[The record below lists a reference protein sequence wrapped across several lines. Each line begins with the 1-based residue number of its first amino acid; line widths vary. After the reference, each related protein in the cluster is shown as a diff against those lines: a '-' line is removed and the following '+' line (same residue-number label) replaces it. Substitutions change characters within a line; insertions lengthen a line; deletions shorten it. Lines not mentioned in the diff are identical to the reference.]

1 MQPLPSKKE
10 YVITPE
16 GWMKYLPSGVV
27 FMAKRKII
35 IYAEIKIG

>member
-10 YVITPE
+10 YLITPE
-16 GWMKYLPSGVV
+16 GRMKYLPSGVV